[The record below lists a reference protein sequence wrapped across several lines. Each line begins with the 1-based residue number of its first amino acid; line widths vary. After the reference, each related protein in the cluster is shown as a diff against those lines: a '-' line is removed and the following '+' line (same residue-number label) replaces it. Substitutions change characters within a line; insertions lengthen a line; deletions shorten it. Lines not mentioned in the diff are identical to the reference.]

1 MLGNGHV
8 RFGGRGRANDLAQAR
23 HRGSPPTPTSNAKAK
38 RQARRVAERA
48 REGRFRQAPRL
59 VIRADEATL
68 TPFGGGAVLGELV
81 RRIELIPALDA
92 AIETAPRV
100 GGLKP
105 VKQRARGCSP
115 GEALVAVAESM
126 LCGGDS
132 MVDLERLRADGAG
145 AELRA
150 VAQTPAASTACQ
162 LARRFRRSHLR
173 AAEAALAKCANAV
186 DVQLGRRVDEAVTL
200 DFDSSQVEVYGRR
213 KPGAAVNYQGQLA
226 YQPLLCSWAQ
236 RGRMLATELLAGS
249 DSTRG
254 EEPRQLLGRALSCLP
269 EGHGDVSARFDTGF
283 FRIELLADCRARG
296 VRFSISVPRSSAMWS
311 ALERIAD
318 DAWEPAEALND
329 AEVAETTYA
338 PDDWEHEPLRLIVRR
353 VAHQADA
360 LSDDPRARRRRTIP
374 REQLALGLAGEA
386 DTVYGYSFIL
396 CDLPGDTAMVE
407 RHHRERAQIE
417 ERIKDQKLGVSL
429 RRLPLSDLDANRFW
443 LHCTALALNLLALL
457 NDLMFG
463 PEPPGH
469 LPRRR
474 QAKFVRRMLLCVPAR
489 VIHHARQIT
498 LRLPAALLSAEA
510 FARAYHVAR
519 GLAPPALA

>member
-1 MLGNGHV
+1 LSVN
-8 RFGGRGRANDLAQAR
+8 
-23 HRGSPPTPTSNAKAK
+23 SEAKAK
-38 RQARRVAERA
+38 RRARRVAERA
-48 REGRFRQAPRL
+48 RGGRFRQVPRL
-59 VIRADEATL
+59 VIRADEPSL

-92 AIETAPRV
+92 AIETAPRI
-100 GGLKP
+100 GGLKA

-126 LCGGDS
+126 LCGGES
-132 MVDLERLRADGAG
+132 MLDLERLRADEAG

-150 VAQTPAASTACQ
+150 VPETPAASTACQ
-162 LARRFRRSHLR
+162 LARRFRRLHLR
-173 AAEAALAKCANAV
+173 AAEAAFAERANAV

-236 RGRMLATELLAGS
+236 RGRMLATELLSGS

-254 EEPRQLLGRALSCLP
+254 EEPRQLLGRVLNYLP
-269 EGHGDVSARFDTGF
+269 EGHGEVSARFDSGF
-283 FRIELLADCRARG
+283 YRIDLLEDCRARG

-311 ALERIAD
+311 ALEAIPD
-318 DAWEPAEALND
+318 DAWEPANGLKD
-329 AEVAETTYA
+329 AEVAETTYT
-338 PDDWEHEPLRLIVRR
+338 PGEWEHEPLRLIVRR

-360 LSDDPRARRRRTIP
+360 LSDDPRARRRRTIQ
-374 REQLALGLAGEA
+374 RQQLTLALAGEA
-386 DTVYGYSFIL
+386 DVVYGYSFVL
-396 CDLPGDTAMVE
+396 SDLPGAAAQVE

-443 LHCTALALNLLALL
+443 LVCTALALNLLALL

-474 QAKFVRRMLLCVPAR
+474 QAKYVRRMLLCVPAR
-489 VIHHARQIT
+489 VIHHARQII
-498 LRLPAALLSAEA
+498 LRLPAGLPSSEA
-510 FARAYHVAR
+510 FARAYHAAR
-519 GLAPPALA
+519 GLAPPAVA

>member
-1 MLGNGHV
+1 LSVN
-8 RFGGRGRANDLAQAR
+8 
-23 HRGSPPTPTSNAKAK
+23 SNAKAK
-38 RQARRVAERA
+38 RRARRVAERA
-48 REGRFRQAPRL
+48 REGRFRQVPRL
-59 VIRADEATL
+59 VIRADEPSL

-81 RRIELIPALDA
+81 RRIELIPALEA
-92 AIETAPRV
+92 AIETVPRV

-132 MVDLERLRADGAG
+132 MLDLERVRADAAG

-150 VAQTPAASTACQ
+150 VPETPAASTACQ

-173 AAEAALAKCANAV
+173 AAEAAFAGRANAV
-186 DVQLGRRVDEAVTL
+186 DVQLGRRVDAPVTL

-213 KPGAAVNYQGQLA
+213 KPGAAVNHQGQLA

-236 RGRMLATELLAGS
+236 RGRMLATELLSGS

-254 EEPRQLLGRALSCLP
+254 EEPRQLLGRVLDYLP
-269 EGHGDVSARFDTGF
+269 DGHGEVSARFDSGF
-283 FRIELLADCRARG
+283 YRIDLLADCRARA
-296 VRFSISVPRSSAMWS
+296 VRFSISVPRSRAMWS
-311 ALERIAD
+311 ALEAIPD
-318 DAWEPAEALND
+318 DGWEPAEGLED
-329 AEVAETTYA
+329 AEVAETTYT
-338 PDDWEHEPLRLIVRR
+338 PGGWEHEPLRLIVRR
-353 VAHQADA
+353 VAHQADG

-374 REQLALGLAGEA
+374 RQQLALGLAGEA

-396 CDLPGDTAMVE
+396 ADLDGSAALVE

-443 LHCTALALNLLALL
+443 LACTALALNLLALL

-489 VIHHARQIT
+489 VIHHARQII
-498 LRLPAALLSAEA
+498 LRLPAGLPSSEA
-510 FARAYHVAR
+510 FARAYHAAR
-519 GLAPPALA
+519 GLAPPAVA